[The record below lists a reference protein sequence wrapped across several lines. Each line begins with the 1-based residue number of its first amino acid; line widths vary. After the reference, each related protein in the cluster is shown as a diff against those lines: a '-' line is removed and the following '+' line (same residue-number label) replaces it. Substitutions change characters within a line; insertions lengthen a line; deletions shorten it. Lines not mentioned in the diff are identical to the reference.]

1 MKLISKPCGDLATN
15 CYILEKPC
23 GELIIDPG
31 MGAFEFVIQNTRNPL
46 AILCTHG
53 HFDHIFD
60 AKKLKE
66 KFNIPIYLP
75 KGDEI
80 LAKSNQFGMLNTPFE
95 PDFLV
100 SGGEKIII
108 KDWEI
113 LFHHFPGHTPGTS
126 MIEID
131 GVMFSGDFIFNGS
144 IGRSDFD
151 LSDPN
156 LMKQSIQKV
165 LKYPNFKLLP
175 GHGFATNLD
184 KERTNLKYFLNL
196 FD

>member
-23 GELIIDPG
+23 GDLIIDPG
-31 MGAFEFVIQNTRNPL
+31 MESFEFVIQNTRNPL

-60 AKKLKE
+60 AKKLKD

-100 SGGEKIII
+100 GDKEKIII

-131 GVMFSGDFIFNGS
+131 NIMFSGDFIFSGS

-165 LKYPNFKLLP
+165 LKYPNFELFP

-184 KERTNLKYFLNL
+184 KERANLEYFLNL